1 MATAI
6 IIAHNLEEDTFNMVD
21 SRIRS
26 RLEKLE
32 KSEEEGNTKEAVSFV
47 INGQTL
53 HSPDIPGRSKSGGS
67 GSSQGKGKKRKAGED
82 EPDHQNGPMEK
93 KKKKSLRLELGDV
106 QSAGESSSSQCVI
119 PSLNSLRIGVDKSKS
134 VKDYIIQFEAEW
146 DLIHQQIPGYDE
158 KMLAIGVKIL
168 KEFRQRTEEFLEFDV
183 RGAYPQFFESL
194 AAHFAEDSIYRD
206 ASKYLVMMWGHI
218 KNAFSF
224 HFLKK
229 AVDAEKAFE
238 GEDVVNDRETIISGF
253 CLELERQRPFPD
265 DSIFPYIA
273 KVIGC
278 YAPEDQGGVSAVE
291 FLAALS
297 KRRFD
302 ESKSREMKGIFV
314 RVSKNNLGIEEAT
327 EEKVLQY
334 KPASVDCTEAEWI
347 YYPVMEED

>member
-183 RGAYPQFFESL
+183 RGAYPQFFESP
-194 AAHFAEDSIYRD
+194 FRR
-206 ASKYLVMMWGHI
+206 G
-218 KNAFSF
+218 F
-224 HFLKK
+224 HL
-229 AVDAEKAFE
+229 
-238 GEDVVNDRETIISGF
+238 
-253 CLELERQRPFPD
+253 P
-265 DSIFPYIA
+265 
-273 KVIGC
+273 
-278 YAPEDQGGVSAVE
+278 
-291 FLAALS
+291 
-297 KRRFD
+297 
-302 ESKSREMKGIFV
+302 
-314 RVSKNNLGIEEAT
+314 
-327 EEKVLQY
+327 
-334 KPASVDCTEAEWI
+334 
-347 YYPVMEED
+347 